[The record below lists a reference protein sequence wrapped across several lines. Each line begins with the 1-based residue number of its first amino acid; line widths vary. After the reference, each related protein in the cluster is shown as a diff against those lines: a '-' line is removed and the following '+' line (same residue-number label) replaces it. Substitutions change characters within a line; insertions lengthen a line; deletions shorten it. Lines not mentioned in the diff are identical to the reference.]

1 MKKRLPW
8 FLGLIMILFVNFI
21 ATAQVPERKGWWKFD
36 DAANLYKAD
45 IGTALTGD
53 GIPVEGPSAQNKAIQ
68 VALGSYL
75 TMAHG
80 IAANGG
86 GTTVNEYTLQIDF
99 SVPEIGK
106 WYSFF
111 QTDLTNASDAELF
124 IKNSSNSIG
133 VGDVGYTSKAVVA
146 NTWYRMVVS
155 VKNGEFFKVYIDGAL
170 WLDGA
175 GQAVDGRFGLLSSL
189 LIFADNDG
197 DDATINCSELGIWDV
212 ALDADQAAA
221 LGGAN
226 NIRVPVRTKLG
237 WWKFDDP
244 ANLLKAEIGKPLEL
258 GGKNEVVSVNGP
270 TIANKA
276 VNVGLG
282 SYLTMT
288 HDLLANGGGTKVNEY
303 SIQLD
308 FSIPEIGKW
317 YSFIQ
322 TDPTNASDADLFI
335 KNGNNTIGTAATT
348 YSTKAVSA
356 NTWYRMVVTVKNGEF
371 FRVYVNGELW
381 LEGMKQLVDD
391 RFALADKLL
400 LFADNDGDD
409 APILCSEAAIWE
421 VALTDAEVLALGT
434 DPTANIPE
442 RLGLWKFDDPTNLM
456 KADAGLDLGET
467 GPNSSVPGPVSG
479 NGAIEVPLGS
489 FLTMKHGSYGNG
501 GGIMVNEYTLQI
513 DFSVPALATWYT
525 FFQTDPTNGSDGDL
539 FVNKNSAAIGT
550 QQTSYTSQ
558 TITANTWYR
567 MLVTVKNGE
576 FFKVYMNG
584 ELWLDGAGQAID
596 DRFALA
602 DVLLLFADNDGDDG
616 TIDCSEVAFWDQALN
631 ADQAAKLGT
640 ASTVITGLAKEN
652 LSGNASDLGQNYPN
666 PFSNSTIFPYQIQKA
681 GNVSFRVMD
690 IAGKELRVIN
700 EGVLSPGKYNL
711 EIHSGQLKNGIYFL
725 QMKSEQG
732 VITRK
737 MVVAQ

>member
-8 FLGLIMILFVNFI
+8 LFGLLIVLFVNFT
-21 ATAQVPERKGWWKFD
+21 ASAQVPERKGWWKFD
-36 DAANLYKAD
+36 DAANLLKAD

-53 GIPVEGPSAQNKAIQ
+53 GTPVEGPTANNKAIQ

-75 TMAHG
+75 TMNHG

-99 SVPEIGK
+99 SVPETGK

-111 QTDLTNASDAELF
+111 QTDLTNESDAELF

-133 VGDVGYTSKAVVA
+133 VGDVGYTSKVVAA
-146 NTWYRMVVS
+146 NTWYRMLVS

-170 WLDGA
+170 WLDGT

-197 DDATINCSELGIWDV
+197 DDATINCSELGIWDL

-226 NIRVPVRTKLG
+226 NARVPVRTKLG

-244 ANLLKAEIGKPLEL
+244 ANLLKAEIGSPLVLTGTQE
-258 GGKNEVVSVNGP
+258 SIAGP
-270 TIANKA
+270 TITNKA
-276 VNVGLG
+276 TKIGLG
-282 SYLTMT
+282 SYLEMT
-288 HDLLANGGGTKVNEY
+288 DGLIANGGGTMVNEY

-308 FSIPEIGKW
+308 FSIPETGKW

-322 TDPTNASDADLFI
+322 TDLTNTSDADLFI
-335 KNGNNTIGTAATT
+335 NKNFNTIGTATT
-348 YSTKAVSA
+348 NYSTNTVSA
-356 NTWYRMVVTVKNGEF
+356 NTWYRMVITVKNGEF
-371 FRVYVNGELW
+371 FKVYVNGELW
-381 LEGMKQLVDD
+381 LNGAGQPVDG
-391 RFALADKLL
+391 RWALADKLL

-409 APILCSEAAIWE
+409 SPILCSEAAIWE
-421 VALTDAEVLALGT
+421 VALTEAEVLALGT

-442 RLGLWKFDDPTNLM
+442 RMGLWKFDDPSNLM

-467 GPNSSVPGPVSG
+467 GPNSSVAGPVSG

-501 GGIMVNEYTLQI
+501 GGLMVNEYTLQI

-539 FVNKNSAAIGT
+539 FVSKNTNAIGT
-550 QQTSYTSQ
+550 QQTSYTSK
-558 TITANTWYR
+558 TVTANTWYR

-616 TIDCSEVAFWDQALN
+616 TIDCSEVAFWDVALN
-631 ADQAAKLGT
+631 PDQAAKLGN
-640 ASTVITGLAKEN
+640 ASTVITGIAQQN

-666 PFSNSTIFPYQIQKA
+666 PFTNSTIFPYQIQKT

-711 EIHSGQLKNGIYFL
+711 EIHSNQLKNGIYFL

-737 MVVAQ
+737 MVVTQ